1 MSMKTFIVFRMGCII
16 TFALQVTCLD
26 FFFYVEAEKVQGQE
40 TTYSTMA
47 AKLDAINL
55 KIHVMYLRKSDYL
68 ATSSVTFVSRRDPH

>member
-1 MSMKTFIVFRMGCII
+1 MGCII

-26 FFFYVEAEKVQGQE
+26 FFYVEAEKVQE
-40 TTYSTMA
+40 TTYSTTA

-68 ATSSVTFVSRRDPH
+68 AT